1 MTKTRCASDRLKM
14 ACQTALCGGRSRLGR
29 FHREEDG
36 VFIAFSMFI
45 MVIIL
50 MVAGIGVDT
59 MRFEMERTRLQNTV
73 DRAVLAAADLDQTLA
88 PKAVVEDYFVKA
100 GITDVVPVV
109 DPKTGVGYKS
119 VNATVQK
126 TLNTQFMRMSGV
138 DELTIPAAATAE
150 ERIPKVE
157 ISLVV
162 EISGSMNDNNRL
174 PNLREAAKTFVGA
187 VLRPETAGRVSLN
200 FIPYSEHVNVGP
212 EIMGLL
218 NVNQV
223 HNYSH
228 CIEFDESDFA
238 SAALNKTKLY
248 QQMQHFQW
256 NTYSIESGYSQN
268 TRFDTLCPRNSYE
281 RVTVMSQSNSALISQ
296 INALKPR
303 AGTQIQIGMKWAVA
317 MLDPSFQSINA
328 ALSASN
334 VNKSDPAFSA
344 RPAAYSDA
352 KTLKTIVL
360 MTDGENSDSTRI
372 NGSVYATSS
381 HYAHWNNFNF
391 NYYLQNYVYSWQRP
405 SWYYTKYYNSL
416 GNNLLNQIC
425 TAAKNNGIV
434 IWTVGFEVTD
444 TGDTVMRNCASS
456 PAHFF
461 DVNGVEITAAFQ
473 SIARQINQLKL
484 TQ

>member
-1 MTKTRCASDRLKM
+1 
-14 ACQTALCGGRSRLGR
+14 
-29 FHREEDG
+29 
-36 VFIAFSMFI
+36 
-45 MVIIL
+45 
-50 MVAGIGVDT
+50 
-59 MRFEMERTRLQNTV
+59 
-73 DRAVLAAADLDQTLA
+73 
-88 PKAVVEDYFVKA
+88 
-100 GITDVVPVV
+100 
-109 DPKTGVGYKS
+109 
-119 VNATVQK
+119 
-126 TLNTQFMRMSGV
+126 
-138 DELTIPAAATAE
+138 
-150 ERIPKVE
+150 
-157 ISLVV
+157 
-162 EISGSMNDNNRL
+162 
-174 PNLREAAKTFVGA
+174 
-187 VLRPETAGRVSLN
+187 
-200 FIPYSEHVNVGP
+200 
-212 EIMGLL
+212 
-218 NVNQV
+218 
-223 HNYSH
+223 
-228 CIEFDESDFA
+228 
-238 SAALNKTKLY
+238 
-248 QQMQHFQW
+248 
-256 NTYSIESGYSQN
+256 
-268 TRFDTLCPRNSYE
+268 
-281 RVTVMSQSNSALISQ
+281 MSQSNSALISQ